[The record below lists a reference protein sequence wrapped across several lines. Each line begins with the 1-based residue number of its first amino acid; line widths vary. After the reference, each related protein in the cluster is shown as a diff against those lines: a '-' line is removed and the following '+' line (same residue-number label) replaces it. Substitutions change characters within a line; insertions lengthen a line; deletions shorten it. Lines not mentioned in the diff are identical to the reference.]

1 MTFGSKIHVVERLH
15 NLRGKQLNRR
25 YIMQQ
30 VKQPQYKTS
39 ISQEEINALND
50 VVDYILGNE
59 LISYEETDPSEQSEH
74 IYAKAIT
81 LRRWIDKGGN
91 ND

>member
-1 MTFGSKIHVVERLH
+1 
-15 NLRGKQLNRR
+15 
-25 YIMQQ
+25 MQQ
-30 VKQPQYKTS
+30 VTQPQYKTS

-81 LRRWIDKGGN
+81 LRRWIDRGGN